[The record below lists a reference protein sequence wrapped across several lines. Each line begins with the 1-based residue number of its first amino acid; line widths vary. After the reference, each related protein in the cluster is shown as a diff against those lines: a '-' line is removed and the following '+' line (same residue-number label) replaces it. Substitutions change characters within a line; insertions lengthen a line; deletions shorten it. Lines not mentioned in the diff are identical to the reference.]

1 MPEKDLERFRKWELK
16 FLKDFPEPAFYWRE
30 QSELRDRLGKS
41 KYPLKWPSRL

>member
-1 MPEKDLERFRKWELK
+1 MSEKDLERFRKWELK

-30 QSELRDRLGKS
+30 QSELRDRLGKT